1 MNCLSHRSRFARLPV
16 LSGMPPQ
23 RTKYARLHEL
33 VSLGL
38 NNSEVVKVL
47 GKLRAQPDL
56 LDQPVSRSQL
66 ERASKSLYK
75 NVGHEILL
83 PSIGRAAP
91 FVWEVGDLPK
101 VLKHFT
107 HVSVEFKDMLADL
120 HARHPSSPGR
130 PWKIIFYF
138 DEATPGAVL
147 DLNNSRK
154 LWCFYISFR
163 ELGPSRLCMEGAWIP
178 IAVLRT
184 TECYNI
190 KGGFSYCARVLLRHI
205 LLGPGNMRTDGVLLP
220 ISPPD
225 GAALVFATFGNILCD
240 YAACNAFWNS
250 KTASGLKPCFS
261 CGNCAAL
268 DDDGHCSLAA
278 HDPTGRTIDTRCP
291 DISRFERLGSFERF
305 VHADTLTQLHAE
317 VTGGTIRPQDFA
329 LAEQMYGLNF
339 NPDGVLWDHELRS
352 LVGPGEVNRF
362 DPTHCL
368 WSNGICAKEF
378 GLLFSAIQSRTTFED
393 IRAFMQ
399 ADWRMPNCNARRQK
413 LRSCLSDARARH
425 FHSTKEFRP
434 SAAEC
439 MDLLPILRY
448 FVESQPPLRAQW
460 PLETESFIAL
470 CQANEL
476 SIRAKQG
483 EALADALDAA
493 WQTHANRFTAAYDA
507 LDHLPK
513 FHFTRHLPEQVRLD
527 GWAIDTFT
535 CERHNS
541 MVLEAAGPIDKTSC
555 FERSVLARSL
565 ILHASKLTALRRD
578 GLVQPM
584 HAENGDYWF
593 SKRVIWNGATIAQDD
608 VLFTEGLA
616 FLVAA
621 ALQVGD
627 KLGLFAHPL
636 SREEEALRY
645 VDVYFV

>member
-1 MNCLSHRSRFARLPV
+1 M
-16 LSGMPPQ
+16 
-23 RTKYARLHEL
+23 
-33 VSLGL
+33 
-38 NNSEVVKVL
+38 
-47 GKLRAQPDL
+47 
-56 LDQPVSRSQL
+56 
-66 ERASKSLYK
+66 
-75 NVGHEILL
+75 
-83 PSIGRAAP
+83 
-91 FVWEVGDLPK
+91 
-101 VLKHFT
+101 
-107 HVSVEFKDMLADL
+107 
-120 HARHPSSPGR
+120 
-130 PWKIIFYF
+130 
-138 DEATPGAVL
+138 
-147 DLNNSRK
+147 
-154 LWCFYISFR
+154 
-163 ELGPSRLCMEGAWIP
+163 
-178 IAVLRT
+178 
-184 TECYNI
+184 
-190 KGGFSYCARVLLRHI
+190 
-205 LLGPGNMRTDGVLLP
+205 
-220 ISPPD
+220 
-225 GAALVFATFGNILCD
+225 
-240 YAACNAFWNS
+240 
-250 KTASGLKPCFS
+250 
-261 CGNCAAL
+261 
-268 DDDGHCSLAA
+268 
-278 HDPTGRTIDTRCP
+278 
-291 DISRFERLGSFERF
+291 
-305 VHADTLTQLHAE
+305 HADTLTQLHAE
-317 VTGGTIRPQDFA
+317 VTGGTIQPQDFA

-339 NPDGVLWDHELRS
+339 NPHGVLWDHELRS

-460 PLETESFIAL
+460 PLETKSFIAL

-541 MVLEAAGPIDKTSC
+541 MVLEAAGPIDYTGC

-636 SREEEALRY
+636 SREEEARRY

>member
-1 MNCLSHRSRFARLPV
+1 M
-16 LSGMPPQ
+16 
-23 RTKYARLHEL
+23 
-33 VSLGL
+33 
-38 NNSEVVKVL
+38 
-47 GKLRAQPDL
+47 
-56 LDQPVSRSQL
+56 
-66 ERASKSLYK
+66 
-75 NVGHEILL
+75 
-83 PSIGRAAP
+83 
-91 FVWEVGDLPK
+91 
-101 VLKHFT
+101 
-107 HVSVEFKDMLADL
+107 
-120 HARHPSSPGR
+120 
-130 PWKIIFYF
+130 
-138 DEATPGAVL
+138 L
-147 DLNNSRK
+147 DLNNARK
-154 LWCFYISFR
+154 MWCFYISFK

-178 IAVLRT
+178 IAVLRA
-184 TECYNI
+184 TECRNI

-205 LLGPGNMRTDGVLLP
+205 LLGPGNVREDGVLLP

-225 GAALVFATFGNILCD
+225 GSALVFATFGNLLCD

-250 KTASGLKPCFS
+250 KTASALKPCFS
-261 CGNCAAL
+261 CGNCGGL
-268 DDDGHCSLAA
+268 DADGHCSLAA
-278 HDPTGRTIDTRCP
+278 HDPTGRTIDIRCP
-291 DISRFERLGSFERF
+291 DISRFERLGSYERF
-305 VHADTLTQLHAE
+305 VHADTLAQLHAE
-317 VTGGTIRPQDFA
+317 VTRGTIRHEDFSE
-329 LAEQMYGLNF
+329 AEQIYGLNF
-339 NPDGVLWDHELRS
+339 NPDGVLWDLELRS
-352 LVGPGEVNRF
+352 LVGPGEGNRF

-368 WSNGICAKEF
+368 WSNGIVPKEF
-378 GLLFSAIQSRTTFED
+378 GLLFSAIQSRTTFGD

-399 ADWRMPNCNARRQK
+399 ADWRMPNCNARRHK

-425 FHSTKEFRP
+425 FRSTKEFRP
-434 SAAEC
+434 SASES

-460 PLETESFIAL
+460 PLETSSFIAL

-493 WQTHANRFTAAYDA
+493 WRRHADLFTAAYDA

-513 FHFTRHLPEQVRLD
+513 FHFTRHLPEQIRLD
-527 GWAIDTFT
+527 GWALDTFT

-541 MVLEAAGPIDKTSC
+541 MVLEAAAPIHDTRR

-565 ILHASKLTALRRD
+565 ILHVSKLPALRRD

-584 HAENGDYWF
+584 HAEDGDYWI

-636 SREEEALRY
+636 LREEKVTSAAARWRPSPCISFELRAR
-645 VDVYFV
+645 VRLARAWTIEEDGRLLVLEG